1 MKKNNQP
8 ILPIVVLIAALTW
21 TSLARAQQT
30 GTDAETTPAQ
40 QALINEMKAMT
51 WLKDT
56 TITLPDSH
64 ARLVLPNGHSAVSGR
79 DAKRLDQLIN
89 GTSRESDDEAQVVSS
104 DLRYQVNFAFFKGG
118 YVDEGDWYT
127 LDPSKIRNYS
137 PRLLRQNRIAS
148 DTADCG
154 SQGARTG
161 RSGRPAET
169 RPGKPRHIFCRRR
182 HTSA

>member
-127 LDPSKIRNYS
+127 LDPSKILESVIDATEEANKRASCKRYVRNTCHQMGNYS
-137 PRLLRQNRIAS
+137 ALLIVER
-148 DTADCG
+148 G
-154 SQGARTG
+154 
-161 RSGRPAET
+161 
-169 RPGKPRHIFCRRR
+169 
-182 HTSA
+182 